1 MRLSNQKRLA
11 ADILKVGQTRVW
23 IDPMRL
29 DDVEDVITRD
39 EIRKLISDG
48 VIKARAPQGVSRG
61 RARIRDAKRKKG
73 LRRGPGSRRG
83 KWTARNPKKQTW
95 MRRIRAIRKHLRDL
109 VNRRIIQVTTYRR
122 LYVLAKGGTFADI
135 NEVNQYIDLHRLTR
149 RR

>member
-1 MRLSNQKRLA
+1 MTLSNQKRLA
-11 ADILKVGQTRVW
+11 ADIMNVGQTRIWV
-23 IDPMRL
+23 DPTRL

-61 RARIRDAKRKKG
+61 RARIRGVKRKKG

-83 KWTARNPKKQTW
+83 KMTARNPKKKAW
-95 MRRIRAIRKHLRDL
+95 IRRIRAIRKHLREL

-135 NEVNQYIDLHRLTR
+135 GEVNQYIDSHRLTR

>member
-1 MRLSNQKRLA
+1 MKLSNQKRLA
-11 ADILKVGQTRVW
+11 ADILNVGQTRIW
-23 IDPMRL
+23 MDPTRL

-61 RARIRDAKRKKG
+61 RARIRSTKRKKG

-83 KWTARNPKKQTW
+83 KQSARNPRKEAW
-95 MRRIRAIRKHLRDL
+95 IRRIRAIRKHLRDL
-109 VNRRIIQVTTYRR
+109 TRRRIIQISTYRR
-122 LYVLAKGGTFADI
+122 LYVLAKGGTFTDTG
-135 NEVNQYIDLHRLTR
+135 EVDQYIDSHRLTR

>member
-1 MRLSNQKRLA
+1 MRISNQKRLA
-11 ADILKVGQTRVW
+11 ADILKVGQTRIW
-23 IDPMRL
+23 IDPTRL

-48 VIKARAPQGVSRG
+48 VIKARAQQGVSRG
-61 RARIRDAKRKKG
+61 RARTNTIKRKKG

-83 KWTARNPKKQTW
+83 KYTARNPKKEAW
-95 MRRIRAIRKHLRDL
+95 IKRIRAIRKHLREL
-109 VNRRIIQVTTYRR
+109 LNRRIIQISTYRR

-135 NEVNQYIDLHRLTR
+135 GEVDQYIDSHRLTR